1 MSCAH
6 GRQELPCNSWVG
18 KFLQNSGQC
27 LNVKRQVGVLLWGHR
42 GWILR
47 IASLIKIER
56 QHNPSFLLIHI
67 VDSTFHQPQ
76 AGPPLSPERE
86 TCCMLF
92 HVLTMWSQLFIRQ
105 TIRPEACGAS
115 FQTIRTQNIC
125 MLSYALTY
133 KYELALMVG
142 ASLGSQVG
150 KNPFRILESAP

>member
-1 MSCAH
+1 MLSYEKTGSRYEIRGTRGDAEDYYKRGICH
-6 GRQELPCNSWVG
+6 IRIF
-18 KFLQNSGQC
+18 FLCSN
-27 LNVKRQVGVLLWGHR
+27 K
-42 GWILR
+42 
-47 IASLIKIER
+47 A
-56 QHNPSFLLIHI
+56 
-67 VDSTFHQPQ
+67 DSTFHQPQ

>member
-1 MSCAH
+1 MLSYEKTGSRYEIRGTRGDAEDYYKRGICH
-6 GRQELPCNSWVG
+6 IRIF
-18 KFLQNSGQC
+18 FLCSN
-27 LNVKRQVGVLLWGHR
+27 K
-42 GWILR
+42 
-47 IASLIKIER
+47 A
-56 QHNPSFLLIHI
+56 
-67 VDSTFHQPQ
+67 DSTFHQPQ

-150 KNPFRILESAP
+150 KNPFRNLESAP